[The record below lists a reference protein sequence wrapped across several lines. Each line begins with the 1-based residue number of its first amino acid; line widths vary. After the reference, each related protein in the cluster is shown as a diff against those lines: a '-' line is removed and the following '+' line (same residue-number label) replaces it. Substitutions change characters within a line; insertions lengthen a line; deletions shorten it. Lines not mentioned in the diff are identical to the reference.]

1 MNLTITEYKSRM
13 DRHGKVVSCTW
24 EELVKKLS
32 TPIRT
37 EETVA
42 EYQAMDG
49 LAKTEVKDV
58 GAFVGG
64 ECIGVKGKNAVKNR
78 CLLTIDADD
87 AQPGDLQAY
96 GALMEYKFFCHT
108 THSST
113 REEPRLRW
121 VIPLSRTITPDE
133 YKALVSIVIPWVGE
147 KTADKSTD
155 QPERIM
161 FWPSVCK
168 DGYWEYMSGGDG
180 FLDPDEFLSGYVP
193 PPKDV
198 QEERPVP
205 ESDIVIPEGYR
216 EKTIMHHLGYLARTG
231 ASYHTLLSAAEDY
244 NERCSPPLLQ
254 EDLER
259 MARSALRYRDT
270 QVVPAKIQNEID
282 SFSDLGEVKER
293 ESDSGKGLE
302 GVWLDDLMEK
312 ELPPMRFVVD
322 QLIPE
327 GLTVIASQ
335 PKLGKS
341 WLCYDLCSS
350 VALGMPFLGFN
361 TTQSTVLY
369 LALEDNEKRIQERGP
384 SVFDGR
390 PVPKNVKIIL
400 RAPTMKNGLLDRI
413 KEEFEICRETRGEV
427 GLVVID
433 TLQKVRDEIKKS
445 GTQYSIEY
453 SEFGPLQEFAMKN
466 NVAIVVVHHKIKTK
480 SENNSL
486 QELNASNGFIGAVD
500 CGIMIAELPQDDPEY
515 KYCRMTVT
523 GRDVENNT
531 YNVRFPKGSKTKCK
545 WENLGEYIGSGAKET
560 DEKQFDQ
567 DPIVKTILF
576 YLDEYSDLNGGIE
589 EDAVY
594 RVTTD
599 KLRDDIKSTTGYDP
613 PSTRVL
619 GKKVGKLTSS
629 LIKYAGVGCKP
640 YREKDGKRLHGF
652 EFFYLSD
659 NEDDP
664 S

>member
-1 MNLTITEYKSRM
+1 MNLTITEFKDRNSRY
-13 DRHGKVVSCTW
+13 GKVVTYTW
-24 EELVKKLS
+24 EELVDKLS
-32 TPIRT
+32 HPVRT
-37 EETVA
+37 SETVA
-42 EYQAMDG
+42 EYSKLTGDARTD
-49 LAKTEVKDV
+49 AKDV

-64 ECIGVKGKNAVKNR
+64 EFEKGRRLKDYLKNR
-78 CLLTIDADD
+78 CLLAIDVDEGK
-87 AQPGDLQAY
+87 PGDLQAY
-96 GALMEYKFFCHT
+96 GALMEYRFFCHT

-113 REEPRLRW
+113 KEEPRLRW
-121 VIPLSRTITPDE
+121 IIPLSRLVTPDE
-133 YKALVSIVIPWVGE
+133 YRALVSIVVPWVGA
-147 KTADKSTD
+147 ADESTD
-155 QPERIM
+155 QPERLM

-231 ASYHTLLSAAEDY
+231 ASYNTLLSAAEDY
-244 NERCSPPLLQ
+244 NERCSPPLAQ
-254 EDLER
+254 SDLER
-259 MARSALRYRDT
+259 MARSASRYRDA
-270 QVVPAKIQNEID
+270 QVLPAKIQNEID
-282 SFSDLGEVKER
+282 SFADLGEVRER
-293 ESDSGKGLE
+293 ESESGKGLE

-350 VALGMPFLGFN
+350 VALGMTFLGFN

-400 RAPTMKNGLLDRI
+400 KAPTMKNGLLDRV

-453 SEFGPLQEFAMKN
+453 NEFGPLQEFAMQN

-500 CGIMIAELPQDDPEY
+500 CGIMIAELPRDDPEY

-531 YNVRFPKGSKTKCK
+531 YNVRFPKGNKAKCK
-545 WENLGEYIGSGAKET
+545 WENLGIAVSGGASEV
-560 DEKQFDQ
+560 DYDNFRQ
-567 DPIVKTILF
+567 DPIVRTIL
-576 YLDEYSDLNGGIE
+576 YNLEERKDLGEDGE
-589 EDAVY
+589 EQAVY
-594 RVTTD
+594 KVSTEG
-599 KLRDDIKSTTGYDP
+599 LRADILAFTGYEAP
-613 PSTRVL
+613 QARVL
-619 GKKVGKLTSS
+619 GRRISKLADS
-629 LIKYAGVGCKP
+629 LVRLAGVGCRP
-640 YREKDGKRLHGF
+640 FRGAMGGSHGF
-652 EFFYLSD
+652 EFYYLP
-659 NEDDP
+659 DDP